1 MHFHSRY
8 SDGAY
13 WPAELAAAA
22 RDAGLEAA
30 CLSDHDTLAGVPDFL
45 ASARSMGLVAWPAV
59 EIDCYDA
66 LSGYRSELLAYFPGG
81 SYAAT
86 DALLSGVRAERRRMV
101 AGLFDK
107 AAAVFHKPGLSFRAY
122 EEGELAAQPA
132 DRPAIRPEDIRY
144 GKTDLFRALRASGV
158 IAANTEYREFK
169 KAYLKSGLLGP
180 ASFPKPSVEEA
191 CAAALKDGGFISLPH
206 IGHFFDDDPKRMKKE
221 KARFDALIDRFM
233 GFGLSYLEM
242 YAYGGKHEEA
252 LNELVWLQAQAK
264 GLGLSYGSDDHGP
277 EAKKA
282 RIGSFY
288 GDFEGFP
295 V

>member
-8 SDGAY
+8 SDGAS
-13 WPAELAAAA
+13 WPSELAAAA

-30 CLSDHDTLAGVPDFL
+30 SLSDHDTLAGVPEFL
-45 ASARSMGLVAWPAV
+45 AAARGAGLVAWPAV

-66 LSGYRSELLAYFPGG
+66 LSGYRSELLAYFPRGG
-81 SYAAT
+81 FAAT
-86 DALLSGVRAERRRMV
+86 NALLAGVRAERRRLV
-101 AGLFDK
+101 AALFDR
-107 AAAVFHKPGLSFRAY
+107 ASAFFHAPSLSFSAY
-122 EEGELAAQPA
+122 EEAELAAQPA
-132 DRPAIRPEDIRY
+132 GLYAVKPEDLRY
-144 GKTDLFRALRASGV
+144 GKTDLFRALKASG
-158 IAANTEYREFK
+158 ALGANTDYREFK
-169 KAYLKSGLLGP
+169 KAYLKTGLLGP

-191 CAAALKDGGFISLPH
+191 CATVLKDGGFLSLPH
-206 IGHFFDDDPKRMKKE
+206 VGHCFADDPKRMKKE
-221 KARFDALIDRFM
+221 KARFDALIERFM
-233 GFGLSYLEM
+233 GFGLSYLEL

>member
-8 SDGAY
+8 SDGAC

-22 RDAGLEAA
+22 RDAGLEAVS
-30 CLSDHDTLAGVPDFL
+30 LSDHDTLAGVPEFL
-45 ASARSMGLVAWPAV
+45 AAARGAGLVAWPAV

-66 LSGYRSELLAYFPGG
+66 LSGYRSELLAYFPRG

-86 DALLSGVRAERRRMV
+86 DELLAGIRAERRRMV
-101 AGLFDK
+101 AGLFDN
-107 AAAVFHKPGLSFRAY
+107 AAAFFNKPGLSFRAY
-122 EEGELAAQPA
+122 EDAELAAQPA
-132 DRPAIRPEDIRY
+132 GRPAIKPADIRY
-144 GKTDLFRALRASGV
+144 GKTDLFRALIASGV
-158 IAANTEYREFK
+158 LGANTDYREFK
-169 KAYLKSGLLGP
+169 KAYLKTGLLGP
-180 ASFPKPSVEEA
+180 ASFPKPSVEQA
-191 CAAALKDGGFISLPH
+191 CATVLRDGGFLSLPH
-206 IGHFFDDDPKRMKKE
+206 VGHCFDDDPKRMKKE
-221 KARFDALIDRFM
+221 KARFDALIARFK
-233 GFGLSYLEM
+233 GFGLSYLEL
-242 YAYGGKHEEA
+242 YAYGGKHEQA
-252 LNELVWLQAQAK
+252 LNELVWIQAQAM